1 MTAMPTE
8 IFVYR
13 ARLVRVVDGDT
24 CDLTVDVG
32 FHMTTT
38 QRFRLLGIDTPEM
51 NAADPKERERAVAA
65 TQALTGML
73 TGAGTGDWPLL
84 VRTQKSDSFGR
95 WLAEIWGEGAVVNV
109 NDALLAGGFAVP
121 FKK

>member
-1 MTAMPTE
+1 MTAMPSE

-38 QRFRLLGIDTPEM
+38 QRFRLLGINTPELHSKDL
-51 NAADPKERERAVAA
+51 AERERAVAA
-65 TQALTGML
+65 TQALTSML
-73 TGAGTGDWPLL
+73 SQGGGDWPLL
-84 VRTQKSDSFGR
+84 VRTQKSDAFGR
-95 WLAEIWGEGAVVNV
+95 WLAEIWIENNSLHV